1 VELFLFSMKEWHL
14 YNNFTNGV
22 QDGGRI
28 DYVII
33 NQLSGKQMKMPDRE
47 PAFYVALFAL
57 NE

>member
-1 VELFLFSMKEWHL
+1 MKEWHL